1 VTEVTGPPEHDRI
14 EPVDIQVEMQRSYID
29 YAMSVIVGRALPDVR
44 DGLKPVHTR
53 ILYAMY
59 DGGFRP
65 DRGFFKC
72 SRVVGEVMG
81 NYHPHGDS
89 AIYDAL
95 VRMAQPWS
103 MRMPLVDGQGNFGS
117 PGNDPAAAMR
127 YTECRLAPLA
137 MEMLRDI
144 NEDTV
149 DFRPNYDGRSA
160 EPVVLPARF
169 PNLLV
174 NGSQGIAVGMAT
186 NIPPHNL
193 REVGA
198 GVQWYLDNY
207 ERLEAPAAP
216 ETQTENEDGTPVRAP
231 YEDLL
236 DGLMERIPGPDFPT
250 RGLIVG
256 RRGIREAYRTG
267 RGSITMRAVVEH
279 EELHG
284 RNCLVVK
291 QLPYQ
296 VNPDN
301 LASKI
306 AELVRDGR
314 LTGIADVRDETSG
327 RTGQRLVIV
336 LKRDAVGK
344 VVLNNLYKH
353 TQLQDTFGVIMLSLV
368 DGVPRTLRLD
378 QMIRYWVAHQIEVIQ
393 RRTRFRLRKAQERLH
408 IVAALL
414 AAIDAIDQV
423 IALIRGSESASAA
436 QVGLMGLLSI
446 DEIQARAIL
455 DMQLRKL
462 AALERQE
469 LTAER
474 DELESR
480 IADLQD
486 ILDSPV
492 RQREI
497 IGTELG
503 EIVSRHGDAR
513 RSEIIAFDGD
523 VADEDLIAESDIV
536 VTITRGGYAK
546 RTNTDQYRAQKRGGK
561 GVRGAALRS
570 DDIVDHF
577 FVTSTHDYMLFF
589 TNKGRVYRAKGYEL
603 PDAGRDAR
611 GQHVANLL
619 AFQPDEEIA
628 EVLTLRDYSVAPY
641 LVLATKS
648 GLVKKSRLS
657 EFDSPRSGGLIAI
670 NLRED
675 DEVISAALVSPEQDL
690 LLVSKGAQG
699 LRFTASDDQMRPMGR
714 ATSGVIGMRFN
725 EGDELLGMYVVT
737 EGEDVLVATDRGY
750 AKRTPIDEYPLR
762 GRGGLG
768 VITARIVEDRGSLV
782 GALMVNPEDE
792 VFAITSAG
800 GVIRTPAR
808 DVKQSGRQTM
818 GVRLMNL
825 ASGVSVVALARNAES
840 AVEAD
845 DVADGD
851 EGTADGVDVTV
862 DEAEPTG
869 DAETDETPAEEISE
883 DEIDD

>member
-1 VTEVTGPPEHDRI
+1 VTEVLGPPEGGHDRT

-65 DRGFFKC
+65 DRGYFKC

-89 AIYDAL
+89 SIYDAL
-95 VRMAQPWS
+95 VRMAQPWA

-117 PGNDPAAAMR
+117 PGNDPPAAMR

-149 DFRPNYDGRSA
+149 DFRLNYDGRSN

-169 PNLLV
+169 PNLLI

-193 REVGA
+193 REVAA
-198 GVQWYLDNY
+198 GVHWYLENF
-207 ERLEAPAAP
+207 ERFEMPAPNAPGAEEISEDQRREAA
-216 ETQTENEDGTPVRAP
+216 TE
-231 YEDLL
+231 LL

-267 RGSITMRAVVEH
+267 RGSITMRAVIEH
-279 EELHG
+279 EEIHG

-291 QLPYQ
+291 ELPFQ

-306 AELVRDGR
+306 AELVKDGR

-336 LKRDAVGK
+336 LKRDAIAK

-408 IVAALL
+408 IVAALI

-436 QVGLMGLLSI
+436 QVGLMGLLNI
-446 DEIQARAIL
+446 DEVQARAIL

-469 LTAER
+469 LIDER
-474 DELESR
+474 DELEAR
-480 IADLQD
+480 IADLQA
-486 ILDSPV
+486 ILDSPP

-503 EIVSRHGDAR
+503 EIVSKYGDVR

-536 VTITRGGYAK
+536 VTISHGGYAK

-570 DDIVDHF
+570 DDIVEHF
-577 FVTSTHDYMLFF
+577 FVTSTHDWILFF

-603 PDAGRDAR
+603 PDTGRDAR

-619 AFQPDEEIA
+619 AFQPDEQIA
-628 EVLTLRDYSVAPY
+628 EVLTLRDYTVAPY

-648 GLVKKSRLS
+648 GLVKKSRLA
-657 EFDSPRSGGLIAI
+657 EYDSVRSGGLIAV

-690 LLVSKGAQG
+690 LLVSKGAQA
-699 LRFTASDDQMRPMGR
+699 LRFNASDDQLRPMGR

-725 EGDELLGMYVVT
+725 EGDELLGMYVVRD
-737 EGEDVLVATDRGY
+737 GEDVLVATDRGY
-750 AKRTPIDEYPLR
+750 AKRTPIEDYPLR

-768 VITARIVEDRGSLV
+768 VITARIVEDRGGLV
-782 GALMVNPEDE
+782 GALMVQPTDE
-792 VFAITSAG
+792 VYAITLGG
-800 GVIRTPAR
+800 GVIRTRAEE
-808 DVKQSGRQTM
+808 VKQSGRQTM

-825 ASGVSVVALARNAES
+825 ASGDSVVALARNAES
-840 AVEAD
+840 ESEAD
-845 DVADGD
+845 V
-851 EGTADGVDVTV
+851 ES
-862 DEAEPTG
+862 
-869 DAETDETPAEEISE
+869 TDEPV
-883 DEIDD
+883 DDAVDNPVDNAPGTESSD

>member
-1 VTEVTGPPEHDRI
+1 MTEVMGPPEGGHDRT

-65 DRGFFKC
+65 DRGYFKC

-117 PGNDPAAAMR
+117 PGNDPPAAMR

-169 PNLLV
+169 PNLLI

-193 REVGA
+193 REVAA
-198 GVQWYLDNY
+198 GVHWYLENF
-207 ERLEAPAAP
+207 EQFEIPAANAP
-216 ETQTENEDGTPVRAP
+216 GAEEVSEDRRREIATE
-231 YEDLL
+231 LL
-236 DGLMERIPGPDFPT
+236 DGLMERVPGPDFPT

-267 RGSITMRAVVEH
+267 RGSITMRAVIEH
-279 EELHG
+279 EEIHG

-291 QLPYQ
+291 ELPFQ

-306 AELVRDGR
+306 AELVKDGR

-336 LKRDAVGK
+336 LKRDAIAK

-408 IVAALL
+408 IVAALI
-414 AAIDAIDQV
+414 AAIDAIDEV

-436 QVGLMGLLSI
+436 QIGLMGLLDI

-469 LTAER
+469 LIDER
-474 DELESR
+474 DELEAR
-480 IADLQD
+480 IADLQA
-486 ILDSPV
+486 ILDSPT
-492 RQREI
+492 RQRQI
-497 IGTELG
+497 VGTELG
-503 EIVSRHGDAR
+503 EIVAKFGEAR
-513 RSEIIAFDGD
+513 RTEIVAFDGD

-536 VTITRGGYAK
+536 VTISHGGYAK

-570 DDIVDHF
+570 DDIVEHF
-577 FVTSTHDYMLFF
+577 FVTSTHDWILFF

-603 PDAGRDAR
+603 PDTGRDAR

-619 AFQPDEEIA
+619 AFQPDEQIA
-628 EVLTLRDYSVAPY
+628 EVLTLRDYTAAPY

-648 GLVKKSRLS
+648 GLVKKSRLA
-657 EFDSPRSGGLIAI
+657 EYDSVRSGGLIAV

-690 LLVSKGAQG
+690 LLVSKSAQA
-699 LRFTASDDQMRPMGR
+699 LRFNASDEQLRPMGR

-725 EGDELLGMYVVT
+725 EGDELLGMYVVR

-750 AKRTPIDEYPLR
+750 AKRTPIDDYPLR

-768 VITARIVEDRGSLV
+768 VITARIVEDRGGLV
-782 GALMVNPEDE
+782 GALMVQPTDE

-800 GVIRTPAR
+800 GVIRTRAGE
-808 DVKQSGRQTM
+808 VKQSGRQTM

-825 ASGVSVVALARNAES
+825 APGDSVVALARNAES
-840 AVEAD
+840 ESD
-845 DVADGD
+845 S
-851 EGTADGVDVTV
+851 EVDSESESV
-862 DEAEPTG
+862 DEPVDNVVDNPVDNAPE
-869 DAETDETPAEEISE
+869 SE
-883 DEIDD
+883 SNE

>member
-1 VTEVTGPPEHDRI
+1 VTEVMGPPAEGHDRT

-53 ILYAMY
+53 ILYGMY
-59 DGGFRP
+59 DQGFRP

-117 PGNDPAAAMR
+117 PGNDPPAAMR

-149 DFRPNYDGRSA
+149 DFRPNYDGRSS

-174 NGSQGIAVGMAT
+174 NGSEGIAVGMAT
-186 NIPPHNL
+186 KIPPHNL
-193 REVGA
+193 REVAA
-198 GVQWYLDNY
+198 GVRWYLENY
-207 ERLEAPAAP
+207 ERF
-216 ETQTENEDGTPVRAP
+216 ETQAAETRTETEDGVPQRAP
-231 YEDLL
+231 HEDLL
-236 DGLMERIPGPDFPT
+236 DGLMEHIPGPDFPT
-250 RGLIVG
+250 RGQIVG

-267 RGSITMRAVVEH
+267 RGSITMRGVVEH
-279 EELHG
+279 EEIHG

-291 QLPYQ
+291 ELPFQ

-301 LASKI
+301 LAAKI
-306 AELVRDGR
+306 AELVKDGR

-336 LKRDAVGK
+336 LKRDAITK

-408 IVAALL
+408 IVAALI

-436 QVGLMGLLSI
+436 QVGLMGLLNI

-469 LTAER
+469 LIAER
-474 DELESR
+474 DELEAR
-480 IADLQD
+480 IADLQA
-486 ILDSPV
+486 ILDSPA

-503 EIVSRHGDAR
+503 EIVGKFGEAR
-513 RSEIIAFDGD
+513 RTEIIAYDGE

-570 DDIVDHF
+570 DDIIDHF
-577 FVTSTHDYMLFF
+577 FVTSTHNWILFF

-603 PDAGRDAR
+603 PDTGRDAR

-619 AFQPDEEIA
+619 AFQPDEQIA
-628 EVLTLRDYSVAPY
+628 EVLTLRDYAVAPY
-641 LVLATKS
+641 LVLATRS

-657 EFDSPRSGGLIAI
+657 EYDSVRSGGLIAV

-675 DEVISAALVSPEQDL
+675 DEMISAALVSPAEDI
-690 LLVSKGAQG
+690 LLVSRSAQA
-699 LRFTASDDQMRPMGR
+699 LRFHADDDQLRPMGR

-725 EGDELLGMYVVT
+725 EGDQLLGMYVVRDN
-737 EGEDVLVATDRGY
+737 EDVMVATDGGY
-750 AKRTPIDEYPLR
+750 AKRTPADQYPLR
-762 GRGGLG
+762 NRGGLG
-768 VITARIVEDRGSLV
+768 VITARIVEDRGGLV
-782 GALMVNPEDE
+782 GALMVGPDDE

-800 GVIRTPAR
+800 GVIRTRAGE
-808 DVKQSGRQTM
+808 VKQSGRQTM

-825 ASGVSVVALARNAES
+825 APGDSVVALARNAES
-840 AVEAD
+840 AAEVVGEEVVGEE
-845 DVADGD
+845 VAG
-851 EGTADGVDVTV
+851 EPV
-862 DEAEPTG
+862 DEAVDEPVEDLVE
-869 DAETDETPAEEISE
+869 DAVDEDSS
-883 DEIDD
+883 DE